1 MVTLRIG
8 LTHKQ
13 VKTLISTSGPM
24 SALWSNIRHLYKL
37 CLCMYF
43 VCFDLRRYTTLH
55 TCILYREG
63 KRLVEKSI
71 IQIVHVLYG
80 LATRNRVDPL
90 NNEPA
95 SCKQKV

>member
-37 CLCMYF
+37 CLCMQLY
-43 VCFDLRRYTTLH
+43 VLTLEDTQLCINVIQRRET
-55 TCILYREG
+55 IG
-63 KRLVEKSI
+63 
-71 IQIVHVLYG
+71 
-80 LATRNRVDPL
+80 
-90 NNEPA
+90 
-95 SCKQKV
+95 